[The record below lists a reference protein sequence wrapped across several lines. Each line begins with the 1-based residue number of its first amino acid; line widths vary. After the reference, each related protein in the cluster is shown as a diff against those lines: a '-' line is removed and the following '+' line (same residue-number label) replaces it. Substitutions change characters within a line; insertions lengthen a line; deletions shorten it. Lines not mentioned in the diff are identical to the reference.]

1 MMHSTQSKN
10 SRISLFEQAKEAT
23 SQAAKKAIENM
34 QSVLSKGP
42 NDATDLHQKI
52 VQSEESYFDIEN
64 DENQNDNLDI
74 KSNSAVSE
82 EVNELMKKQ
91 MRERQDKLLNQLT

>member
-1 MMHSTQSKN
+1 MTEQTPRGSGMKHSSQSKN
-10 SRISLFEQAKEAT
+10 SRVSLFEQAKEAT

-42 NDATDLHQKI
+42 LDADQKI

-64 DENQNDNLDI
+64 DEN
-74 KSNSAVSE
+74 
-82 EVNELMKKQ
+82 
-91 MRERQDKLLNQLT
+91 